1 MTYFTAIFWLG
12 GFAVGADHQTDSA
25 SESLR
30 RSSVGESSGGV
41 GGRDHHQHKEVPYE
55 GMGLGERARGLLM
68 AFVFALGVPALSQA
82 QLFPVS
88 ADVATVRA
96 DLLLWAT
103 ALIGVALAIYAFK
116 RVRAIVG

>member
-1 MTYFTAIFWLG
+1 MRWVKG
-12 GFAVGADHQTDSA
+12 VWAV
-25 SESLR
+25 
-30 RSSVGESSGGV
+30 
-41 GGRDHHQHKEVPYE
+41 
-55 GMGLGERARGLLM
+55 LM
-68 AFVFALGVPALSQA
+68 AFVFAVGVPAVSFA

>member
-1 MTYFTAIFWLG
+1 MQWMKGVWALLMALV
-12 GFAVGADHQTDSA
+12 FAVG
-25 SESLR
+25 
-30 RSSVGESSGGV
+30 
-41 GGRDHHQHKEVPYE
+41 
-55 GMGLGERARGLLM
+55 
-68 AFVFALGVPALSQA
+68 VPAVSFA

>member
-1 MTYFTAIFWLG
+1 MQWMK
-12 GFAVGADHQTDSA
+12 
-25 SESLR
+25 
-30 RSSVGESSGGV
+30 GV
-41 GGRDHHQHKEVPYE
+41 W
-55 GMGLGERARGLLM
+55 GLLM
-68 AFVFALGVPALSQA
+68 AFVCALGVPAVSFA

-116 RVRAIVG
+116 RVKAIVG

>member
-1 MTYFTAIFWLG
+1 MQWMKR
-12 GFAVGADHQTDSA
+12 VW
-25 SESLR
+25 
-30 RSSVGESSGGV
+30 
-41 GGRDHHQHKEVPYE
+41 
-55 GMGLGERARGLLM
+55 GLLM
-68 AFVFALGVPALSQA
+68 AMIFAVSVPAVSFA

-116 RVRAIVG
+116 RVKAIVG

>member
-1 MTYFTAIFWLG
+1 MQWMK
-12 GFAVGADHQTDSA
+12 
-25 SESLR
+25 
-30 RSSVGESSGGV
+30 GV
-41 GGRDHHQHKEVPYE
+41 W
-55 GMGLGERARGLLM
+55 GLLM
-68 AFVFALGVPALSQA
+68 AFVFAVGVPAVSFA

-116 RVRAIVG
+116 RVKAIVG

>member
-1 MTYFTAIFWLG
+1 
-12 GFAVGADHQTDSA
+12 
-25 SESLR
+25 
-30 RSSVGESSGGV
+30 
-41 GGRDHHQHKEVPYE
+41 
-55 GMGLGERARGLLM
+55 M
-68 AFVFALGVPALSQA
+68 AFVFALSVPDLSFA

>member
-1 MTYFTAIFWLG
+1 MRWVKGTW
-12 GFAVGADHQTDSA
+12 
-25 SESLR
+25 
-30 RSSVGESSGGV
+30 
-41 GGRDHHQHKEVPYE
+41 
-55 GMGLGERARGLLM
+55 GLLM
-68 AFVFALGVPALSQA
+68 AVIFAVSVPAVSFA

-116 RVRAIVG
+116 RVKAIVG

>member
-1 MTYFTAIFWLG
+1 MRGLEWL
-12 GFAVGADHQTDSA
+12 
-25 SESLR
+25 
-30 RSSVGESSGGV
+30 
-41 GGRDHHQHKEVPYE
+41 K
-55 GMGLGERARGLLM
+55 GLLM
-68 AFVFALGVPALSQA
+68 AILVALAVPAVSSA

>member
-1 MTYFTAIFWLG
+1 MRWMKGVWALLMAVV
-12 GFAVGADHQTDSA
+12 FAVG
-25 SESLR
+25 
-30 RSSVGESSGGV
+30 
-41 GGRDHHQHKEVPYE
+41 
-55 GMGLGERARGLLM
+55 
-68 AFVFALGVPALSQA
+68 VPAVSFA

>member
-1 MTYFTAIFWLG
+1 MRW
-12 GFAVGADHQTDSA
+12 VK
-25 SESLR
+25 
-30 RSSVGESSGGV
+30 GV
-41 GGRDHHQHKEVPYE
+41 WA
-55 GMGLGERARGLLM
+55 MLM
-68 AFVFALGVPALSQA
+68 AFVFAVGVPAVSFA

-96 DLLLWAT
+96 DLLLSAT

>member
-1 MTYFTAIFWLG
+1 MGWVKGVWALLMTVV
-12 GFAVGADHQTDSA
+12 FAVG
-25 SESLR
+25 
-30 RSSVGESSGGV
+30 
-41 GGRDHHQHKEVPYE
+41 
-55 GMGLGERARGLLM
+55 
-68 AFVFALGVPALSQA
+68 VPAVSFA

>member
-1 MTYFTAIFWLG
+1 MRWMSGAGSVVMAILIALAIP
-12 GFAVGADHQTDSA
+12 AV
-25 SESLR
+25 
-30 RSSVGESSGGV
+30 SV
-41 GGRDHHQHKEVPYE
+41 
-55 GMGLGERARGLLM
+55 
-68 AFVFALGVPALSQA
+68 A

-116 RVRAIVG
+116 RVRGLVGG

>member
-1 MTYFTAIFWLG
+1 MQWMK
-12 GFAVGADHQTDSA
+12 
-25 SESLR
+25 
-30 RSSVGESSGGV
+30 GV
-41 GGRDHHQHKEVPYE
+41 W
-55 GMGLGERARGLLM
+55 ALLM
-68 AFVFALGVPALSQA
+68 AFVFAVGVPAVSFA

-88 ADVATVRA
+88 ADVATVRG